1 MDFKDSKTQ
10 KIAMAV
16 LAFFIIVYFWYSRV
30 YTDLDTQISQ
40 KAQEFESI
48 TTNLRTVELKAKSLD
63 ALKLEYTQLVDTY
76 DEIETLL
83 PEVKQI
89 PSFLVQLHTASSIT
103 GTRIT
108 KVEPKP
114 TQTEEFYHIASFDI
128 ELTGTY
134 HDFGS
139 FISYVANFPFITN
152 VDNMRI
158 ETAQVAIGKKSMQNQ
173 GGGHQNNLE
182 EIGNKETMT
191 AQFTLS
197 TYYVKEAERLTVL
210 DI

>member
-63 ALKLEYTQLVDTY
+63 ALKLEYAQLVDTY

-173 GGGHQNNLE
+173 GGGQQNNLE